1 MSSLS
6 YSKYVPLAKK
16 ACEFLT
22 ASPDPFFVV
31 KNCVTKLEKNGYQK
45 LDGSSSAFT
54 GQLIAGGKYY
64 YIVEYSTI
72 VAFAVGPKFIPNNS
86 FGFHIIGGHTDSP
99 NLKLKPRSKR
109 NASGCTLLGVQCYG
123 KSLLAEGRK
132 NETIHILNNKS
143 SSEVI
148 MTYSLHCSTS
158 TFLILYLVLYI
169 YIIFVFVSVL
179 IYNMI

>member
-1 MSSLS
+1 MFEHSYIDYNLLFYGHASVTVLTTVLVRTMSSLS

-31 KNCVTKLEKNGYQK
+31 KNCVTKLEKNGYKK
-45 LDGSSSAFT
+45 LDGSSAFT

-72 VAFAVGPKFIPNNS
+72 VAFAVGPKFIPSNS

-123 KSLLAEGRK
+123 KFAEGRK
-132 NETIHILNNKS
+132 K
-143 SSEVI
+143 
-148 MTYSLHCSTS
+148 
-158 TFLILYLVLYI
+158 
-169 YIIFVFVSVL
+169 
-179 IYNMI
+179 